1 MSPTATRRTQSATST
16 RPRQPPRPTATST
29 TAAGLEDVTRAL
41 RDLTRSGRDLLVD
54 GGQVLERELSMA
66 ISISERVRSETL
78 AASILEEARG
88 APLNQRLRDD
98 AHRVVDIVA
107 DVSGVAVLSAV
118 RFVERFVDEPR
129 PALQA
134 GDRGLAGQAV
144 AVEPPRA

>member
-1 MSPTATRRTQSATST
+1 MSPTATRKTPSARSAQ
-16 RPRQPPRPTATST
+16 PRQPSQRAATST

-78 AASILEEARG
+78 ADSMLEEARG

-98 AHRVVDIVA
+98 AHRVVDVVA

-118 RFVERFVDEPR
+118 RFFERFVDEPR
-129 PALQA
+129 PALQ
-134 GDRGLAGQAV
+134 GDGRAMTGQAIS
-144 AVEPPRA
+144 VEPPRA